1 MGNTGMMDIV
11 DFVSSKFLFL
21 KTSVKK
27 LMRFIFGGG
36 NLVYLI
42 NEAGNLEIFASFKFL
57 FY

>member
-1 MGNTGMMDIV
+1 VGNTGMMDIV

-21 KTSVKK
+21 KISVKK

-42 NEAGNLEIFASFKFL
+42 NEAGNLEIFVSL
-57 FY
+57 